1 MKVCE
6 ELWEISAVS
15 GSMGSVAIKGH
26 VLEGHEEELPI
37 CSTQLRAR
45 RIGLNQRCKTRGTS
59 RLNLANRPILFGLT
73 GMAGNKL

>member
-26 VLEGHEEELPI
+26 VLEGQKEEI
-37 CSTQLRAR
+37 AYIAQ
-45 RIGLNQRCKTRGTS
+45 
-59 RLNLANRPILFGLT
+59 LNLGL
-73 GMAGNKL
+73 GGWV

>member
-26 VLEGHEEELPI
+26 VLEGQKEELPT
-37 CSTQLRAR
+37 CSTKLGSR
-45 RIGLNQRCKTRGTS
+45 RMGV
-59 RLNLANRPILFGLT
+59 NRS
-73 GMAGNKL
+73 AK

>member
-26 VLEGHEEELPI
+26 VSEGHKEELPT
-37 CSTQLRAR
+37 CSTKLGSR
-45 RIGLNQRCKTRGTS
+45 RMGV
-59 RLNLANRPILFGLT
+59 NRS
-73 GMAGNKL
+73 AK

>member
-26 VLEGHEEELPI
+26 VLEGHKEELPT
-37 CSTQLRAR
+37 CSTKLGSR
-45 RIGLNQRCKTRGTS
+45 RMGV
-59 RLNLANRPILFGLT
+59 NRS
-73 GMAGNKL
+73 AK